1 MKRITGI
8 SYAAL
13 VIAGLS
19 AAPAF
24 AAEAAAAGTGAAPT
38 AIAPDAAPDAAADQ
52 TGPDEIVV
60 TGTRTQG
67 FKASDS
73 PAPVQVL
80 GADVLKTVGQ
90 TDVVQ
95 ALAQILPSAQV
106 QAFGSDQAAFH
117 PAIKLRGLSPNHTLV
132 LIDGKRRHNNP
143 SVVVAGTV
151 FGGSAAPDLSL
162 IPQDAI
168 ERMEVLQDGAAAQYG
183 TDAIAGVINII
194 LKKRDHGGDIN
205 LVGGKY
211 FDEGG
216 KKYSIMGNV
225 GLEPFEGAYL
235 NLTGE
240 RRFQDYSFRGDLDP
254 RVVDTGF
261 STTANTGASGGR
273 FILARFPGVTSAANY
288 PYVNQI
294 FGDGRVKITNLSY
307 NFGWQITPDVEY
319 YSYGTYGHKEG
330 RTFQNFRL
338 PNVVFGRR
346 RATGTLITPAGTSAA
361 CLANVTVAT
370 CAATSADIPFPN
382 GFAPQ
387 EKTVEKDWAVTAG
400 LRGSFSGTNWDLTST
415 YGIGRS
421 SINVINSANAALYYD
436 TSTATSNGY
445 TPRDVHNGD
454 FIFSQWTNTL
464 DLAHDFDVGFEAP
477 LTVAAGLEY
486 RREVYQLKAG
496 ELASYYVGSG
506 VAQGGI
512 QSFFGYAPSDAS
524 RNFRHN
530 FSQYLNIVAKP
541 VTGLTLDAA
550 ARHEHYDDFGDTT
563 IYKLTGRY
571 DFTPE
576 FAVRGTVSTGFRAPT
591 LAEGFYSGINVSVS
605 SLTGIFPANSAGAAA
620 LGISSLKPEKSTNF
634 SAGFVVKPLSNMS
647 ITIDGYSIEI
657 RDRIVRSST
666 FLGAS
671 SAAGSIVS
679 PSVLTALR
687 GNGVPVD
694 SVLAAIAGGAAG
706 SVGINFFVNGV
717 KTLTQGVD
725 AMMTYSSD
733 LGGAGRIQWSL
744 SGNYNKT
751 KIKGIS
757 LPPANVNQAQ
767 LLFDVYAQAD
777 LTKTTPK
784 WRATAGA
791 YWTWGDLTLNLRESY
806 YGSSY
811 SIISTPTNGSAR
823 ERLSVH
829 PAFITDLEVGY
840 QLADPLKISI
850 GANNLFNK
858 YPAKYPQFIRDQQY
872 AASST
877 AYISQ
882 YPSFSPYGVNGGYY
896 YARINVGF

>member
-1 MKRITGI
+1 MKTVTRVSQGALAFALAIT
-8 SYAAL
+8 SAVAM
-13 VIAGLS
+13 
-19 AAPAF
+19 AAPAP
-24 AAEAAAAGTGAAPT
+24 APEPAGQTTEAGEET
-38 AIAPDAAPDAAADQ
+38 I
-52 TGPDEIVV
+52 II
-60 TGTRTQG
+60 TGTRSTG

-73 PAPVQVL
+73 PAPIQVL
-80 GADVLKTVGQ
+80 GADALKTVGQ
-90 TDVVQ
+90 TDLVQ

-117 PAIKLRGLSPNHTLV
+117 PAVKLRGLSPNHTLV
-132 LIDGKRRHNNP
+132 LIDGKRRHGNP

-168 ERMEVLQDGAAAQYG
+168 ERIEVLQDGAAAQYG
-183 TDAIAGVINII
+183 TDAIAGVMNFIM
-194 LKKRDHGGDIN
+194 KKRDHGGSIN
-205 LVGGKY
+205 LTGGKY
-211 FDEGG
+211 FDQGG
-216 KKYSIMGNV
+216 KKYDIQGNV
-225 GLEPFEGAYL
+225 GLAPFEGAYL

-240 RRFQDYSFRGDLDP
+240 RRYQGYSFRGDYDP
-254 RVVDTGF
+254 RVVDTGV

-273 FILARFPGVTSAANY
+273 YILARFPGVTSRSNY
-288 PYVNQI
+288 PEVNQI
-294 FGDGRVKITNLSY
+294 FGDGRLVLTNLSY

-319 YSYGTYGHKEG
+319 YSFGTYSHKNG

-338 PNVVFGRR
+338 PNVVFGKR
-346 RATGTLITPAGTSAA
+346 RAANPGVLPAGISAA
-361 CLANVTVAT
+361 CLNNLAVAT
-370 CAATSADIPFPN
+370 CAAVSADLPYQS

-387 EKTVEKDWAVTAG
+387 ELTIEKDWATTVG
-400 LRGSFSGTNWDLTST
+400 LKGEVSGTTWDLSST

-436 TSTATSNGY
+436 TSTTTSNGY
-445 TPRDVHNGD
+445 SPTDVHNGD

-464 DLAHDFDVGFEAP
+464 DLTHEFDVGFAEPVTIAG
-477 LTVAAGLEY
+477 GLEY

-530 FSQYLNIVAKP
+530 FSQYLDIAAKP
-541 VTGLTLDAA
+541 IDGVTLDAA
-550 ARHEHYDDFGDTT
+550 IRHEHYDDFGDTT
-563 IYKLTGRY
+563 VYKLTGRY
-571 DFTPE
+571 DLSPA
-576 FAVRGTVSTGFRAPT
+576 FAIRGTASTGFRAPT

-634 SAGFVVKPLSNMS
+634 SAGFVAHPVSRL
-647 ITIDGYSIEI
+647 TVTLDAYSIEI
-657 RDRIVRSST
+657 KDRIVRSST

-671 SAAGSIVS
+671 SAAGAITS

-725 AMMTYSSD
+725 LLASYSTD
-733 LGGAGRIQWSL
+733 LGDFGHVDWSL

-751 KIKGIS
+751 KIKGVS
-757 LPPANVNQAQ
+757 LPPSNVNQAQ

-784 WRATAGA
+784 YRATFGA
-791 YWTWGDLTLNLRESY
+791 NWSMGIFSANLRESY
-806 YGSSY
+806 YGSAY

-829 PAFITDLEVGY
+829 PAFITDLDIGV
-840 QLADPLKISI
+840 QIAKPIKISI

-858 YPAKYPQFIRDQQY
+858 YPAKYPDFIREQQRV
-872 AASST
+872 ASST
-877 AYISQ
+877 GFIAK
-882 YPSFSPYGVNGGYY
+882 YPSFSAYGVNGGYY
-896 YARINVGF
+896 YARIGVNF